1 MAVLTISRMFGTGAS
16 ELGEL
21 IAKRLGYT
29 FFNNE
34 LIQMVAQQAKV
45 SSDWVASMEKAA
57 GGKFQ
62 KFLSTLVPKSLMEV
76 ILNSDHG
83 LRDEEIYTDILS
95 QVIIKIADEGD
106 AVILGRGSQFIL
118 KDRPDTYHIL
128 LVADLE
134 HRIEY
139 VQKRFELTKKQAV
152 LAVAMED
159 KRRVNLY
166 RKFGKVDYNQTD
178 HYHLVFNMRNL
189 NTAKACDMLC
199 TLLGGSRSNV

>member
-1 MAVLTISRMFGTGAS
+1 MAVLTISRMFGTGAN
-16 ELGEL
+16 ELGES
-21 IAKRLGYT
+21 IAQRLGYS

-45 SSDWVASMEKAA
+45 SADWVASVEKEA

-62 KFLSTLVPKSLMEV
+62 KFISTLVPKSLMDM
-76 ILNSDHG
+76 ILNSDYG
-83 LRDEEIYTDILS
+83 LRDEEIYIDLLS
-95 QVIIKIADEGD
+95 QVITKIADEGD
-106 AVILGRGSQFIL
+106 AVILGRGTQFIL
-118 KDRPDTYHIL
+118 KDRPGTYHLL

-134 HRIEY
+134 YRIGYIQE
-139 VQKRFELTKKQAV
+139 RFELTKKQAV

-178 HYHLVFNMRNL
+178 HYHLVFNMSSID
-189 NTAKACDMLC
+189 TAQVGDMLC
-199 TLLGGSRSNV
+199 TLLGGCRF

>member
-1 MAVLTISRMFGTGAS
+1 MAVLTISRMFGTGAN

-21 IAKRLGYT
+21 IAQRLGYS
-29 FFNNE
+29 FFNNQ

-45 SSDWVASMEKAA
+45 SADWVASMEKEA

-76 ILNSDHG
+76 ILSSDHG
-83 LRDEEIYTDILS
+83 LRDEEIYTDMLS
-95 QVIIKIADEGD
+95 QVITKIADEGD
-106 AVILGRGSQFIL
+106 AIILGRGSQFIL
-118 KDRPDTYHIL
+118 KDRPDTYHLL

-134 HRIEY
+134 NRIGY

-189 NTAKACDMLC
+189 NLADACDMLC
-199 TLLGGSRSNV
+199 TLLGSRRV

>member
-1 MAVLTISRMFGTGAS
+1 MAVLTISRMFGTGAN

-21 IAKRLGYT
+21 IAQRLGYS
-29 FFNNE
+29 FFNNQ

-45 SSDWVASMEKAA
+45 STDWVASMEKEA

-76 ILNSDHG
+76 ILSSDHG
-83 LRDEEIYTDILS
+83 LRDEEIYTDMLS
-95 QVIIKIADEGD
+95 QVITKIADEGD
-106 AVILGRGSQFIL
+106 AIILGRGSQFIL
-118 KDRPDTYHIL
+118 KDRPDTYHLL

-134 HRIEY
+134 NRIGY

-178 HYHLVFNMRNL
+178 HYHLVLNMRNL
-189 NTAKACDMLC
+189 NMSDACDMLC
-199 TLLGGSRSNV
+199 TLLGSSRV

>member
-1 MAVLTISRMFGTGAS
+1 MAVLTISRMFGTGAN
-16 ELGEL
+16 ELGEM

-34 LIQMVAQQAKV
+34 LIQMVAEQAKV
-45 SSDWVASMEKAA
+45 STDWVASMEKEA

-62 KFLSTLVPKSLMEV
+62 KFLSTLVPKSLMEL
-76 ILNSDHG
+76 ILNSDYG
-83 LRDEEIYTDILS
+83 YRDEEIYTDMLS
-95 QVIIKIADEGD
+95 QVITKIAEEGD

-118 KDRPDTYHIL
+118 KDRPGTYHLL

-134 HRIEY
+134 YRIGY
-139 VQKRFELTKKQAV
+139 IQQRFELTKKQAV

-178 HYHLVFNMRNL
+178 HYHLVFNMSHL
-189 NTAKACDMLC
+189 SIDEACDMLC
-199 TLLGGSRSNV
+199 TLVGGGRTK

>member
-1 MAVLTISRMFGTGAS
+1 MAVLTISRMFGTGAN

-21 IAKRLGYT
+21 IAQRLGYS
-29 FFNNE
+29 FFNNQ

-45 SSDWVASMEKAA
+45 STDWVASMEKEA

-76 ILNSDHG
+76 ILSSDHG
-83 LRDEEIYTDILS
+83 LRDEEIYTDMLS
-95 QVIIKIADEGD
+95 QVITKIADEGD
-106 AVILGRGSQFIL
+106 AIILGRGSQFIL
-118 KDRPDTYHIL
+118 KDRPDTYHLL

-134 HRIEY
+134 NRIGY

-189 NTAKACDMLC
+189 NMADACDMLC
-199 TLLGGSRSNV
+199 TLLGSRRV

>member
-1 MAVLTISRMFGTGAS
+1 MAVLTISRMFGTGAN

-21 IAKRLGYT
+21 IAQRLGYS
-29 FFNNE
+29 FFNNQ

-45 SSDWVASMEKAA
+45 STDWVASMEKEA

-76 ILNSDHG
+76 ILSSDHG
-83 LRDEEIYTDILS
+83 LRDEEIYTDMLS
-95 QVIIKIADEGD
+95 QVITKIADEGD
-106 AVILGRGSQFIL
+106 AIILGRGSQFIL
-118 KDRPDTYHIL
+118 KDRPDTYHLL

-134 HRIEY
+134 NRIGY

-189 NTAKACDMLC
+189 NLADACDMLC
-199 TLLGGSRSNV
+199 TLLGSRRV

>member
-1 MAVLTISRMFGTGAS
+1 MAVLTISRMFGTGAN

-21 IAKRLGYT
+21 IAQRLGYS
-29 FFNNE
+29 FFNNQ

-45 SSDWVASMEKAA
+45 STDWVASMEKEA

-76 ILNSDHG
+76 ILSSDHG
-83 LRDEEIYTDILS
+83 LRDEEIYTDMLS
-95 QVIIKIADEGD
+95 QVITKIADEGD
-106 AVILGRGSQFIL
+106 AIILGRGSQFIL
-118 KDRPDTYHIL
+118 KDRPDTYHL
-128 LVADLE
+128 LMVADLE
-134 HRIEY
+134 NRIGY

-178 HYHLVFNMRNL
+178 HYHLVLNMRNL
-189 NTAKACDMLC
+189 NMSDACDMLC
-199 TLLGGSRSNV
+199 TLLGSSRV

>member
-1 MAVLTISRMFGTGAS
+1 MAVLTISRMFGTGAN

-21 IAKRLGYT
+21 IAQRLGYS
-29 FFNNE
+29 FFNNQ

-45 SSDWVASMEKAA
+45 STDWVASMEKEA

-76 ILNSDHG
+76 ILSSDHG
-83 LRDEEIYTDILS
+83 LRDEEIYTDMLS
-95 QVIIKIADEGD
+95 QVITKIADEGD
-106 AVILGRGSQFIL
+106 AIILGRGSQFIL
-118 KDRPDTYHIL
+118 KDRPDTYHLL

-134 HRIEY
+134 NRIGY

-178 HYHLVFNMRNL
+178 HYHLVLNMRNL
-189 NTAKACDMLC
+189 NMSDACDMLC
-199 TLLGGSRSNV
+199 TLLGSRRV

>member
-1 MAVLTISRMFGTGAS
+1 MAVLTISRMFGSGAN

-21 IAKRLGYT
+21 IAQRLGYS
-29 FFNNE
+29 FFNNQ

-45 SSDWVASMEKAA
+45 STDWVASMEKEA

-76 ILNSDHG
+76 ILSSDHG
-83 LRDEEIYTDILS
+83 LRDEEIYTDMLS
-95 QVIIKIADEGD
+95 QVITKIADEGD
-106 AVILGRGSQFIL
+106 AIILGRGSQFIL
-118 KDRPDTYHIL
+118 KDRPDTYHLL

-134 HRIEY
+134 NRIGY

-152 LAVAMED
+152 LAVVMED

-178 HYHLVFNMRNL
+178 HYHLVLNMRNL
-189 NTAKACDMLC
+189 NMSDACDMLC
-199 TLLGGSRSNV
+199 TLLGSRRV

>member
-1 MAVLTISRMFGTGAS
+1 MAVLTISRMFGSGAN

-21 IAKRLGYT
+21 IAQRLGYS
-29 FFNNE
+29 FFNNQ

-45 SSDWVASMEKAA
+45 STDWVASMEKEA

-76 ILNSDHG
+76 ILSSDHG
-83 LRDEEIYTDILS
+83 LRDEEIYTDMLS
-95 QVIIKIADEGD
+95 QVITKIADEGD
-106 AVILGRGSQFIL
+106 AIILGRGSQFIL
-118 KDRPDTYHIL
+118 KDRPDTYHLL

-134 HRIEY
+134 NRIGY

-178 HYHLVFNMRNL
+178 HYHLVLNMRNL
-189 NTAKACDMLC
+189 NMSDACDMLC
-199 TLLGGSRSNV
+199 TLLGSSRV

>member
-1 MAVLTISRMFGTGAS
+1 MAVLTISRMFGTGAN

-21 IAKRLGYT
+21 IAQRLGYS
-29 FFNNE
+29 FFNNQ

-45 SSDWVASMEKAA
+45 STDWVASMEKEA

-76 ILNSDHG
+76 ILSSDHG
-83 LRDEEIYTDILS
+83 LRDEEIYTDMLS
-95 QVIIKIADEGD
+95 QVITKIADEGN
-106 AVILGRGSQFIL
+106 AIILGRGSQFIL
-118 KDRPDTYHIL
+118 KDRPDTYHLL

-134 HRIEY
+134 NRIGY

-178 HYHLVFNMRNL
+178 HYHLVLNMRNL
-189 NTAKACDMLC
+189 NMSDACDMLC
-199 TLLGGSRSNV
+199 TLLGSSRV

>member
-1 MAVLTISRMFGTGAS
+1 MAVLTISRMFGSGAN

-21 IAKRLGYT
+21 IAQRLGYS
-29 FFNNE
+29 FFNNQ

-45 SSDWVASMEKAA
+45 SADWVASMEKEA

-76 ILNSDHG
+76 ILSSDHG
-83 LRDEEIYTDILS
+83 LRDEEIYTDMLS
-95 QVIIKIADEGD
+95 QVITKIADEGD
-106 AVILGRGSQFIL
+106 AIILGRGSQFIL
-118 KDRPDTYHIL
+118 KDRPDTYHLL

-134 HRIEY
+134 NRIGY

-178 HYHLVFNMRNL
+178 HYHLVLNMRNL
-189 NTAKACDMLC
+189 NMSDACDMLC
-199 TLLGGSRSNV
+199 TLLGSSRV

>member
-1 MAVLTISRMFGTGAS
+1 MAVLTISRMFGTGAN

-21 IAKRLGYT
+21 IAQRLGYS
-29 FFNNE
+29 FFNNQ

-45 SSDWVASMEKAA
+45 SADWVASMEKEA

-76 ILNSDHG
+76 ILSSDHG
-83 LRDEEIYTDILS
+83 LRDEEIYTDMLS
-95 QVIIKIADEGD
+95 QVITKIADEGN
-106 AVILGRGSQFIL
+106 AIILGRGSQFIL
-118 KDRPDTYHIL
+118 KDRPDTYHLL

-134 HRIEY
+134 NRIGY

-178 HYHLVFNMRNL
+178 HYHLVLNMRNL
-189 NTAKACDMLC
+189 NMSDACDMLC
-199 TLLGGSRSNV
+199 TLLGSSRV